1 MPTGTRPTRAGL
13 DARQCIRIHSL
24 EQTASHERTSH
35 AVGRDRVQAVRRSG
49 RLHPRGD
56 RPDLGQPR
64 DRPHLRELRARR
76 HRARLVRHLG
86 RRRGGG
92 AGEPDAHLGDAGPR
106 RPGRGRGVGG
116 SAATTRS
123 SARTS
128 CSRSTPAPTSS
139 AAPSP
144 TASTAAAGWSRSGWC
159 ATSSRSACSSGR
171 TPTRSPGRK
180 PFIGYSGSML
190 TPPPANVL
198 AVGDSG
204 ERPDDYRAEAQM
216 VLEFIEQVWNGRDL
230 QRGRAVLG
238 ARPDPAHDRLPHDHP
253 ARGLPARAAARCSGR
268 SRAGAS
274 RSATCRR
281 TTPSSYAG
289 LRVAVTWVYKG
300 DYNGTADF
308 GPLTGSPGRDP
319 RRLAVPRAGRPA
331 GPRGARLRRDRRP
344 QPDPRPPRRQSSSPA
359 RNIY

>member
-1 MPTGTRPTRAGL
+1 MPL
-13 DARQCIRIHSL
+13 DAIAYKPYADPDDFIR
-24 EQTASHERTSH
+24 EVT
-35 AVGRDRVQAVRRSG
+35 
-49 RLHPRGD
+49 
-56 RPDLGQPR
+56 DLIWVN
-64 DRPHLRELRARR
+64 RAIG
-76 HRARLVRHLG
+76 HIYENY
-86 RRRGGG
+86 
-92 AGEPDAHLGDAGPR
+92 EPDAIVHGSYGTSVGVEEVVQGSLMRISATPGPR

-128 CSRSTPAPTSS
+128 CSRWTPSTDFI
-139 AAPSP
+139 
-144 TASTAAAGWSRSGWC
+144 SRTVANC
-159 ATSSRSACSSGR
+159 LYRRGR
-171 TPTRSPGRK
+171 MVEEWVVRDFLAICLQLGQDPDEVARMK

-190 TPPPANVL
+190 DPA
-198 AVGDSG
+198 AG
-204 ERPDDYRAEAQM
+204 ERPRRRRLGRAARRLPLRGADGAR
-216 VLEFIEQVWNGRDL
+216 VHRAGLERARP

-253 ARGLPARAAARCSGR
+253 ARGLPPLAAARCSGR

-308 GPLTGSPGRDP
+308 GPLTGTPVEILGVSQFLVQDGRLVREVRVYDEI
-319 RRLAVPRAGRPA
+319 AVRSQIH
-331 GPRGARLRRDRRP
+331 DRRG
-344 QPDPRPPRRQSSSPA
+344 DSEFA
-359 RNIY
+359 GTNIY